1 MEGKAEG
8 KGIHCG
14 AHPDAVAMRVCMECR
29 KPICAECACN
39 VGMTGLRPLAK
50 GASPGG
56 QEAYC
61 RACGERL
68 VEEVRAA
75 RPTASTTP
83 RAIVAAVLGGVV
95 GGFAYA
101 ALSHAVP
108 WSAGW
113 FAFLVGLLT
122 GTSVLS
128 FTAGKRGGLIAL
140 VAAFGPIEGCLV
152 AAWRLG
158 AIDDPGGYFL
168 SGHQLMGSAVAVMVA
183 ILVTSWRRK
192 RRRR

>member
-1 MEGKAEG
+1 MKPEG
-8 KGIHCG
+8 KGIRCA
-14 AHPDAVAMRVCMECR
+14 AHADAVALRVCMECR
-29 KPICAECACN
+29 KPICAECACI

-50 GASPGG
+50 GATPGS

-61 RACGERL
+61 RECGERI

-83 RAIVAAVLGGVV
+83 RAIVGAILGGAV

-101 ALSHAVP
+101 ALTSAVP
-108 WSAGW
+108 WTAGW
-113 FAFLVGLLT
+113 FAFMVGLLT

-128 FTAGKRGGLIAL
+128 FTAGKRGGLIGI
-140 VAAFGPIEGCLV
+140 VAAFGTMEGCLV

-158 AIDDPGGYFL
+158 ATDDLRGYFL

-183 ILVTSWRRK
+183 ILVTTWRRK
-192 RRRR
+192 RRRS

>member
-1 MEGKAEG
+1 
-8 KGIHCG
+8 
-14 AHPDAVAMRVCMECR
+14 
-29 KPICAECACN
+29 
-39 VGMTGLRPLAK
+39 MTGLRPLAK
-50 GASPGG
+50 GATPGS

-61 RACGERL
+61 RACGERI
-68 VEEVRAA
+68 VEDVRAA

-83 RAIVAAVLGGVV
+83 RAIVGAVLGGAV

-140 VAAFGPIEGCLV
+140 VAAFGTMEGCLV

-158 AIDDPGGYFL
+158 AMDDLRGYFL
-168 SGHQLMGSAVAVMVA
+168 TGHQLMGSATAVMVA

-192 RRRR
+192 RRRA